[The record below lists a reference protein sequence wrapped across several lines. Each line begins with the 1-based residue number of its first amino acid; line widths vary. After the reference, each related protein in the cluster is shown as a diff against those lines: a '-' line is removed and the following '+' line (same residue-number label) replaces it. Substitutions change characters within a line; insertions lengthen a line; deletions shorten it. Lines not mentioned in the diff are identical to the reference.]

1 MADKDKI
8 EEAISEY
15 EEFESHWSETR
26 QEMLD
31 DIRFARLGE
40 QWDET
45 IRSNRARDG
54 RPVLTINKCPVF
66 ARQVLNDARQ
76 NKPTIKVHP
85 VDDHADVA
93 TAEVMNGIIRNIE
106 TISNAS
112 VAYDTGLENAVYSG
126 MGFWRVSIDFASYD
140 QFEKDILIERIP
152 NPMSVMPDMNS
163 QAADASDWNKCFIT
177 ETISR
182 EQFKNDY
189 PDASPVDWKRGQ
201 TMDDDWRTEDDVRI
215 AERWSRSPKRDDLL
229 KLSDG
234 TILLSENY
242 TKHQDLFTSLG
253 LQVIETRE
261 TVTHKVIQEILTA
274 DDVLETIEWAGR
286 YIPIVPVYGEEFNVE
301 GKRYFMSMFRQA
313 KDPQRM
319 FNYWRTSSTELVA
332 LQPKAPFIG
341 AKGQFDSDAKN
352 WASANTD
359 NHAYLE
365 YDVVEGAQGTPQRQ
379 PPPTVSQGAL
389 QEAMNADMDMK
400 GIIGIQDPNL
410 GIGQTHDMS
419 GKAVREWKAGGDLSN
434 FHFIDNFS
442 RAIEYTGKILLDIIP
457 SVYSEKRVQRVMGID
472 GVAEAVPINQPY
484 QKSGSEKI
492 HDFSKGK
499 YDLTVET
506 GTSYGTRRIEARE
519 SMENIVKSA
528 PQMLN
533 LLGDLIAK
541 NMDWEGSDEMAK
553 RFEAMLPPQ
562 IQALKD
568 MTDIPEEA
576 RIHVAQAQGQMQ
588 EMQGLLQQKDQMLA
602 QMDQAIKELRLQ
614 VTNKQGDNQIK
625 QEKLALDKYIVE
637 LKEQNDLMQMEMQA
651 RYDKELEALKQSF
664 KQIQNISPNL
674 VY

>member
-1 MADKDKI
+1 MTKKDKMHD
-8 EEAISEY
+8 AIDEY
-15 EEFESHWSETR
+15 EAFESHWAETR
-26 QEMLD
+26 QQMLD
-31 DIRFARLGE
+31 DIRFARLGD
-40 QWDET
+40 QWDDT
-45 IRSNRARDG
+45 IKTNRVRDG

-76 NKPTIKVHP
+76 NKPAIKVHP
-85 VDDHADVA
+85 VDDHADVD
-93 TAEVMNGIIRNIE
+93 TAEVMNGLIRNIE
-106 TISNAS
+106 TTSNAD

-126 MGFWRVSIDFASYD
+126 MGFWRVSIDYASYD
-140 QFEKDILIERIP
+140 QFEKDIVIERIP
-152 NPMSVMPDMNS
+152 NPLSVMPDMNS

-177 ETISR
+177 EIISR
-182 EQFKNDY
+182 DQFELDY
-189 PDASPVDWKRGQ
+189 PDANPVDWKQGQ
-201 TMDDDWRTEDDVRI
+201 TLDDDWRTEDDVRI
-215 AERWSRSPKRDDLL
+215 AERWTRKPKKDDLL

-234 TILLSENY
+234 TILLGESY
-242 TKHQDLFTSLG
+242 TKHQELFTSLG
-253 LQVIETRE
+253 LQVVATRE
-261 TVTHKVIQEILTA
+261 TMTHEVIQEILSA
-274 DDVLETIEWAGR
+274 EEVLETIDWPGR

-301 GKRYFMSMFRQA
+301 GKRYFHSMFSQA

-365 YDVVEGAQGTPQRQ
+365 YDVVDGAQAPPQRQ
-379 PPPTVSQGAL
+379 QPPTVSQGAL

-410 GIGQTHDMS
+410 GIGSNRDMS

-442 RAIEYTGKILLDIIP
+442 RAMEYTGRVLLDIIP
-457 SVYSEKRVQRVMGID
+457 HVYSEQRIQRVMGLD
-472 GVAEAVPINQPY
+472 GVSQAVPLNQPY

-499 YDLTVET
+499 YDLVVET
-506 GTSYGTRRIEARE
+506 GPSYGTKRIEARE
-519 SMENIVKSA
+519 SMENIVKAA
-528 PQMLN
+528 PQMLS
-533 LLGDLIAK
+533 LVGDLIAK
-541 NMDWEGSDEMAK
+541 NMDWEGADEMAK

-562 IQALKD
+562 IQALKQ

-576 RIHVAQAQGQMQ
+576 RTYVAQAQGQVQ
-588 EMQGLLQQKDQMLA
+588 ELQGVLQQKDQMLA

-614 VTNKQGDNQIK
+614 VTNKQGDNQVK
-625 QEKLALDKYIVE
+625 QEKLALDKYLGE
-637 LKEQNDLMQMEMQA
+637 LKESNDTMQLELQA

-664 KQIQNISPNL
+664 QQIQNITLPL
-674 VY
+674 

>member
-85 VDDHADVA
+85 VDDHADVD

-189 PDASPVDWKRGQ
+189 PEASPVDWKRGQ

-242 TKHQDLFTSLG
+242 TKNQDLFTSLG

>member
-242 TKHQDLFTSLG
+242 TKNQDLFTSLG

-562 IQALKD
+562 IQALKA

>member
-15 EEFESHWSETR
+15 EEFESHWAETR
-26 QEMLD
+26 QSMLD

-76 NKPTIKVHP
+76 NKPTIKIHP
-85 VDDHADVA
+85 VDDHADVE
-93 TAEVMNGIIRNIE
+93 TAEVMNGLIRNIE

-152 NPMSVMPDMNS
+152 NPLSVMPDINS

-177 ETISR
+177 EIIGR

-189 PDASPVDWKRGQ
+189 PDANPVDWKRGQ

-242 TKHQDLFTSLG
+242 IKNQDLFTSLG

-261 TVTHKVIQEILTA
+261 TVTHKVTQEILTA
-274 DDVLETIEWAGR
+274 DDVLETIIWPGR

-301 GKRYFMSMFRQA
+301 GRRYFLSMFSQA

-365 YDVVEGAQGTPQRQ
+365 YDIVEGAQSIPQRQ

-457 SVYSEKRVQRVMGID
+457 SVYSEKRIQRVMGAD
-472 GVAEAVPINQPY
+472 GISQSVPINQPY

-506 GTSYGTRRIEARE
+506 GSSYGTRRIEARE

-562 IQALKD
+562 IQALKE

-614 VTNKQGDNQIK
+614 IINKQGDNQIK
-625 QEKLALDKYIVE
+625 QEKIALDKYIVE

-674 VY
+674 IY